1 MTTVVAIVALDGDE
15 EFEYQVK
22 RKATTTGS
30 PENAAAL
37 STVSVHYSTDD
48 GGAAI
53 AGTPTTLT
61 NRSGNTALYYGILDA
76 AAKSAALTAYLDR
89 VVFEVFM
96 VDGVPETSEPVRVK
110 ATRRPA

>member
-1 MTTVVAIVALDGDE
+1 MTTTMAIVALDGDT

-30 PENAAAL
+30 PENAAGL
-37 STVSVHYSTDD
+37 SSVSAHYSTAD

-53 AGTPTTLT
+53 SGTSTNLT
-61 NRSGNTALYYGILDA
+61 NRSGATALYAGTLDE
-76 AAKSAALTAYLDR
+76 AAKATALTAHVNN

-96 VDGVPETSEPVRVK
+96 VDGVPETSEPVLVK
-110 ATRRPA
+110 ATRRPS

>member
-1 MTTVVAIVALDGDE
+1 MTTATAIVALDGDE

-30 PENAAAL
+30 PENAAGL

-53 AGTPTTLT
+53 SGTSTDLT
-61 NRSGNTALYYGILDA
+61 NRSGNTALYFGILDE
-76 AAKSAALTAYLDR
+76 AAKATALTAHLDR
-89 VVFEVFM
+89 VIYEVFM